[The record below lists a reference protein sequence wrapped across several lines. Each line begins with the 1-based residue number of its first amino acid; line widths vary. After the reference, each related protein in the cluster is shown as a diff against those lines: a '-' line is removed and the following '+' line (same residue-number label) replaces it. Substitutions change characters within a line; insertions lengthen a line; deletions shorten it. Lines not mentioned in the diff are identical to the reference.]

1 MSKNPLRARLDTVVR
16 ALVETAIAD
25 ELGRDDL
32 DGVPF
37 VAETAEVMTRRL
49 LGMQRY
55 LGGGLMMMS
64 LAFDAGTRATDGA
77 AFHALPLARRRRAL
91 ARVRGLQFGV
101 ANSFADFYGK
111 LGGFTFWSH
120 LEENHALDAV
130 LGKGS

>member
-1 MSKNPLRARLDTVVR
+1 MVR
-16 ALVETAIAD
+16 AIVETAIAD

-37 VAETAEVMTRRL
+37 VAETAEVMLRRL

-55 LGGGLMMMS
+55 LAGGLIAMT
-64 LAFDAGTRATDGA
+64 LAFDTSTRLSDGSV
-77 AFHALPLARRRRAL
+77 FHRLPLAQRRKAL
-91 ARVRGLQFGV
+91 ARVRGLRLGV

-120 LEENHALDAV
+120 LEENHALNQV
-130 LGKGS
+130 LGDTP

>member
-1 MSKNPLRARLDTVVR
+1 MPTNPARPHLGRVVR
-16 ALVETAIAD
+16 AIVETAIAD

-32 DGVPF
+32 EGVPF
-37 VAETAEVMTRRL
+37 VDETAEVMLRRL

-55 LGGGLMMMS
+55 LAGGLIAMT
-64 LAFDAGTRATDGA
+64 LAFDASTRVSDGA
-77 AFHALPLARRRRAL
+77 VFHHLPLPRRRRAL

-130 LGKGS
+130 LGRTE